1 MASMATLFVNTPYL
15 SHSFPKP
22 SSVHF
27 APVLKLSTYLGS
39 KSIRS
44 LAKEEVESRDSL
56 KELPVESSDVV
67 VSEEKE

>member
-22 SSVHF
+22 SSAHF
-27 APVLKLSTYLGS
+27 AHVLKLSTHLGS
-39 KSIRS
+39 KSTRS

-56 KELPVESSDVV
+56 KELLVESRDVV